1 MSFFSKIVILYLL
14 LHVLLYFIEQI
25 YNHMCIFDLN
35 VINYIRII
43 LFGQN
48 AFCNQI
54 KIVSIKLQ
62 QMLFDS
68 MLKQLHYVLNLLFNM
83 LDSHT

>member
-1 MSFFSKIVILYLL
+1 M
-14 LHVLLYFIEQI
+14 LHVILYFIEHI
-25 YNHMCIFDLN
+25 YNHMCTFDLHL
-35 VINYIRII
+35 INYIRII

-48 AFCNQI
+48 AFCNDL

-62 QMLFDS
+62 KMLFNS
-68 MLKQLHYVLNLLFNM
+68 MLKQLHNVLNVLFNI

>member
-1 MSFFSKIVILYLL
+1 MSFFRRIIIFYLL

-25 YNHMCIFDLN
+25 YNHMCTFDLN

-48 AFCNQI
+48 AFCNHL
-54 KIVSIKLQ
+54 KITSIKLQ
-62 QMLFDS
+62 NILFNY
-68 MLKQLHYVLNLLFNM
+68 MLKQLHNVLNVLFNM